1 MDSILEEASLNIER
15 NEKLANF
22 GLNYGVFVQDF
33 HVMRVRAGLLY
44 LATLLSVQFA
54 LSFIYLT
61 MQSYPCFQLLLVFSL
76 ITCLLLVL
84 RFGEPFVDKK
94 DKIREIINLGT
105 HLVMLTNLT
114 SFTAW
119 TSFAEHQLA
128 RTAWGWSLVGL
139 VFASLLYNFVP
150 IAIAAFKNIKLGR
163 LRYKLRRY
171 NVYVQK
177 REDAKLAKA
186 QEMANLAMI
195 REEAESDKDLSPRA
209 P

>member
-94 DKIREIINLGT
+94 RQDQGDHQPRDPLGNAHELDKLHG
-105 HLVMLTNLT
+105 LD
-114 SFTAW
+114 
-119 TSFAEHQLA
+119 QLC
-128 RTAWGWSLVGL
+128 
-139 VFASLLYNFVP
+139 
-150 IAIAAFKNIKLGR
+150 
-163 LRYKLRRY
+163 
-171 NVYVQK
+171 
-177 REDAKLAKA
+177 
-186 QEMANLAMI
+186 
-195 REEAESDKDLSPRA
+195 RA
-209 P
+209 PIGTDGLGVVPRWISVR